1 MVVIAY
7 QCLILGYL
15 SLSVLSSICVFC
27 FCLFC
32 LFVFFLHVWR
42 FKLFLEKIKSQL
54 ALIINQ
60 PKQEGLDA
68 AHAKILF

>member
-27 FCLFC
+27 FCLF
-32 LFVFFLHVWR
+32 FFLHVWR